1 MCYVLHAVY
10 TAQSKSSTGL
20 KNPGS
25 GAVEAL
31 PYPAKRLSKV
41 QEVQEWTELHSSP
54 DVSDSSPYIRTG
66 GGMRGGIGASSARD
80 STTKKVLS
88 TSTLSDPLLQWG
100 DGERNV
106 GEDGRALESSSKHNN
121 DSSAPAEETKEQ
133 PAVFNKATSGFSST
147 SLGGRGGLQRQT
159 SSGMRQISMRSD
171 VKSSQIHKRP
181 LATEGEGSV
190 FPIALPI
197 TKRPS
202 SPFPSGCR
210 LFCCNISRSKR
221 HFYRRAY
228 EVRFIQQFDRLAINA
243 NGGEFWTIIDATWIN
258 NWVDFVMGNK
268 PSPGPISNYKLYNQQ
283 MVLSEERRR
292 SVGGVLASH
301 PDLSIKEGLQIGKDY
316 RAIHP
321 LVWFI
326 FREVYDTDGAPDI
339 FRWKSDVYSDEV
351 TGVRK
356 GKMVEEI
363 HTKAVYELRRFSS
376 RLKDGVEAS
385 TK

>member
-106 GEDGRALESSSKHNN
+106 GEDGGALESSSKHNN

-147 SLGGRGGLQRQT
+147 SLGGRGGLHRQT
-159 SSGMRQISMRSD
+159 SSVSNRCSTCASY
-171 VKSSQIHKRP
+171 H
-181 LATEGEGSV
+181 
-190 FPIALPI
+190 LPP
-197 TKRPS
+197 T
-202 SPFPSGCR
+202 
-210 LFCCNISRSKR
+210 
-221 HFYRRAY
+221 
-228 EVRFIQQFDRLAINA
+228 
-243 NGGEFWTIIDATWIN
+243 
-258 NWVDFVMGNK
+258 
-268 PSPGPISNYKLYNQQ
+268 
-283 MVLSEERRR
+283 
-292 SVGGVLASH
+292 GV
-301 PDLSIKEGLQIGKDY
+301 E
-316 RAIHP
+316 IHP
-321 LVWFI
+321 PCQNIQGFCHIYSVLTRG
-326 FREVYDTDGAPDI
+326 REGIVA
-339 FRWKSDVYSDEV
+339 
-351 TGVRK
+351 
-356 GKMVEEI
+356 
-363 HTKAVYELRRFSS
+363 
-376 RLKDGVEAS
+376 
-385 TK
+385 